1 MMWAVTGQDGCMD
14 TRFLGETL
22 VTLLVIMDPPGAV
35 PVFLVVTAGL
45 TRAERSRAAFMAVI
59 TAFAVIVMFAIG
71 GRQVLRYLHVS
82 VPALQCSGGLLLLV
96 VALQLLQGRSDFTD
110 DIEPE
115 RRSSIGMVPLGT
127 PLLAGPGAIVATILF
142 VQRAKTSS
150 RLLALG
156 LAIVGVHIVLYLAMR
171 FSEVI
176 RSIIRDAGILLVTRV
191 AGMLVAAIAV
201 QMIADGVREFVHLG

>member
-1 MMWAVTGQDGCMD
+1 MD
-14 TRFLGETL
+14 TRFLGEVL

-35 PVFLVVTAGL
+35 PVFLAVTAGL
-45 TRAERSRAAFMAVI
+45 GREERSRAAFLAVL
-59 TAFAVIVMFAIG
+59 TAFTVIVGFAIG

-96 VALQLLQGRSDFTD
+96 VALQLLQGRSDSTD
-110 DIEPE
+110 EIAPE
-115 RRSSIGMVPLGT
+115 QRSSIGMVPLGT

-142 VQRAKTSS
+142 VQRADTVG
-150 RLLALG
+150 RWEALALG
-156 LAIVGVHIVLYLAMR
+156 IVGVHVVLYLAMR

-176 RSIIRDAGILLVTRV
+176 RRLIRDAGILLVTRV

-201 QMIADGVREFVHLG
+201 QMIADAVRAFVKLG